1 MNAHVARIVNDLA
14 PGDQIDL
21 DRFELEYGSRA
32 KRQLEDEIEGR
43 GYVIDSRGKLG
54 EVAYCLSCQD
64 ETTGKACR
72 VCQDYGM
79 TVDFGRG
86 LKPFND

>member
-1 MNAHVARIVNDLA
+1 VNDLV

-43 GYVIDSRGKLG
+43 GFVIDSRGKLG
-54 EVAYCLSCQD
+54 EVAYCD
-64 ETTGKACR
+64 ACDGGNDDKM
-72 VCQDYGM
+72 CHQCKNYGM
-79 TVDFGRG
+79 TVNFGKG
-86 LKPFND
+86 LKPFCD